1 MRGTH
6 ACRFGR
12 MRGTGIIPAYA
23 GNTRRLSSC
32 QKCNRDHP
40 RVCGEHGRY
49 PMARRIGLGSSPR
62 MRGTHGQHFNQ
73 FHVLGI
79 IPAYAG
85 NTRSAL
91 AWHTSMRD
99 HPRVCGEHLFE
110 DRKRILERG
119 SSPRMRGT
127 LKRVHACGG
136 LRGIIPAYAGN
147 TVLTTRNTR
156 SRRDHP
162 RVCGEHSTDEIE
174 KAASMGS
181 SPRMRGTLPQRHLPH
196 GGIGIITAYAGNTP
210 TTTSAAWWYWD
221 HPRVCGEH

>member
-1 MRGTH
+1 
-6 ACRFGR
+6 
-12 MRGTGIIPAYA
+12 
-23 GNTRRLSSC
+23 
-32 QKCNRDHP
+32 
-40 RVCGEHGRY
+40 
-49 PMARRIGLGSSPR
+49 MARRIGLGSSPR

-196 GGIGIITAYAGNTP
+196 GGIGIIPAYAGNTNVLWHFCFIP
-210 TTTSAAWWYWD
+210 KD
-221 HPRVCGEH
+221 HPRVCGEHIFQFTRVHFHAGSSPRMRGTPGKQPTEYTP